1 MGPWKGAYGP
11 GVNAAND
18 AHCAVS
24 QWQPLCHSQQ
34 QESTRHRND
43 RSRPTSAPP
52 PQKRGHQVRMPRWS
66 SAASNHY
73 SPSSLTVIIFDR
85 AMPHGRRGA
94 WRGRV
99 RRPSSAPL
107 RGVLTISSRPPI
119 APKNIKLLQREMK
132 TRASDRCRRR
142 PPSRYN
148 SKHHRANLKRGKP
161 RGDARRLTVLC
172 NASGRLTIASG
183 IPGFPCSIRVRTRWT
198 REAVDALGSVSP
210 Q

>member
-1 MGPWKGAYGP
+1 MGPWNDGP

-66 SAASNHY
+66 FAASNHY

-142 PPSRYN
+142 PPSRIQ
-148 SKHHRANLKRGKP
+148 LKAPSSEFKTWKT
-161 RGDARRLTVLC
+161 ARRCTATNGVVQ
-172 NASGRLTIASG
+172 
-183 IPGFPCSIRVRTRWT
+183 RVRAPYHSFRHTRIS
-198 REAVDALGSVSP
+198 VQHQGSDTMDP
-210 Q
+210 GGG